1 MKIVLP
7 PKIGGGREDLP
18 ATSRQVLVIGANGA
32 GKSRFTRRMA
42 EMSSAPVFSLSPLR
56 ALYGAYSADAAAE
69 SIDGLYA
76 RAVASS
82 PLGSGAVPPTEA
94 ERLMGLM
101 LAEEMAAL
109 LAFKVEGRSGDLP
122 VTKIDRVLE
131 LWREIFPENEVL
143 RANGSL
149 LFMSADGDSRSQLKL
164 SAGERLVLYYF
175 GAVMYAPQG
184 ALIPI
189 ESPELFLHPS
199 TLRRVW
205 DRVESL
211 RPDCTFVYTTHDLDF
226 AATRSAATTIWV
238 RGCNGDAREFDY
250 MLLPVDS
257 PLREDMYMAIL
268 GARRPVLFIEGDN
281 THSIDFKLYPLVFP
295 EHTVKALGSCDRV
308 IESTRVFNSLEAFHK
323 LDSLGI
329 VDRDRRSE
337 QEIAY
342 LRRKK
347 IMVPEVAEI
356 ENLLMVEGVIR
367 VVAEVHRRDPER
379 AFQKV
384 KDAVAAMFSAEL
396 RQQALQHT
404 RHRVK
409 HTMEHRIDG
418 RFSSISKLEEHM
430 ADLVDEINPRAIY
443 EELCREFR
451 GYVRQGDYGAIL
463 RVYNQKSMVGQ
474 SNVGPLTGTG
484 DKRGYLA
491 AVLNILK
498 SSTPAASRLR
508 EVLRAQIR

>member
-7 PKIGGGREDLP
+7 HKIGGGREELP
-18 ATSRQVLVIGANGA
+18 ATSHQVLVIGANGA

-42 EMSSAPVFSLSPLR
+42 EQSPAPVFSLSPLR
-56 ALYGAYSADAAAE
+56 ALYGAYVSDAQAE

-76 RAVASS
+76 RAVAQL
-82 PLGSGAVPPTEA
+82 PLATTAVPPTEG
-94 ERLMGLM
+94 ERLMALM

-109 LAFKVEGRSGDLP
+109 LAFKLEGRSGDLP

-131 LWREIFPENEVL
+131 LWREIFPDNEVL

-149 LFMSADGDSRSQLKL
+149 LFMNAAGDGRSQLKL
-164 SAGERLVLYYF
+164 SPGERLVLYYF
-175 GAVMYAPQG
+175 GAVMFAPQG

-205 DRVESL
+205 DKVESL

-238 RGCNGDAREFDY
+238 RGCDGEARVFDY
-250 MLLPVDS
+250 TLLPPDS
-257 PLREDMYMAIL
+257 PLREDMYLAIL

-281 THSIDFKLYPLVFP
+281 THSIDFKLYPLIFP
-295 EHTVKALGSCDRV
+295 QHTVKALGSCDRV
-308 IESTRVFNSLEAFHK
+308 IESTRVFNSLEAFHH

-367 VVAEVHRRDPER
+367 IVAEVHRRDPER
-379 AFQKV
+379 AFNKV
-384 KDAVAAMFSAEL
+384 KDAVIAMFSAEL

-404 RHRVK
+404 RHQVK
-409 HTMEHRIDG
+409 HVMEHRIDG

-430 ADLVDEINPRAIY
+430 ADLVEEINPRAIY
-443 EELCREFR
+443 EQLCQEFR
-451 GYVRQGDYGAIL
+451 SYVKRGDYGSIL

-491 AVLNILK
+491 AVLAILK
-498 SSTPAASRLR
+498 GSTAASEKLR
-508 EVLRAQIR
+508 RVLRAQIR